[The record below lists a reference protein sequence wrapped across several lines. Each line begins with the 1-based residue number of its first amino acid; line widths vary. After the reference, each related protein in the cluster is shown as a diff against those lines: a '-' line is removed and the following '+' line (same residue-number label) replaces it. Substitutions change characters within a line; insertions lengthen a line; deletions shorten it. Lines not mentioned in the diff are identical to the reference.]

1 MKKPEKH
8 IFVSYQYNEFLSF
21 SGTLDP
27 AFRLGLMSLDDIT
40 PENTE
45 AYSKTFFAFLNKTL
59 GVPGDRGYIAF
70 TDPGRANAGYKGT
83 TFEHLFCSP

>member
-27 AFRLGLMSLDDIT
+27 AFRLGLVRLGGLLQTRRDI
-40 PENTE
+40 
-45 AYSKTFFAFLNKTL
+45 
-59 GVPGDRGYIAF
+59 I
-70 TDPGRANAGYKGT
+70 
-83 TFEHLFCSP
+83 